1 MKNINLLKA
10 IRILGFFFLL
20 FAGLHYAQ
28 SFLVPV
34 VFAALLAMLFTPLS
48 DRMERKG
55 LDRGWAVLVC
65 VLILVGVF
73 AGIIFLVSWQIND
86 LLSNADQLQQQFTAA
101 IGKVKAYVGT
111 KLGITPEQQQQMLK
125 QQQSSSP
132 GKASQT
138 IATLLAGLGGI
149 LTNIVLVLV
158 YTYLFMYFRTHL
170 RNFVLKLTP
179 AEDMNRAEKIMDTTS
194 GVIQKY
200 LSGLALMIV
209 CLWIMYSIGFS
220 IVGVKHAIFFAILC
234 GLLEIVPFVG
244 NITGTTLTA
253 LFTLAQGG
261 DKNDIIG
268 ILVVYAIVQFVQS
281 YLLEPLVVGR
291 AVNINP
297 LFTILVIVFGEFI
310 WGIPGM
316 ILALPLLAIAK
327 IIFDNVQPLHPY
339 GYLVGED
346 EKNEAGDYA
355 VIKRLKSIL
364 ARKKLAD

>member
-1 MKNINLLKA
+1 
-10 IRILGFFFLL
+10 
-20 FAGLHYAQ
+20 
-28 SFLVPV
+28 
-34 VFAALLAMLFTPLS
+34 
-48 DRMERKG
+48 
-55 LDRGWAVLVC
+55 
-65 VLILVGVF
+65 
-73 AGIIFLVSWQIND
+73 
-86 LLSNADQLQQQFTAA
+86 
-101 IGKVKAYVGT
+101 
-111 KLGITPEQQQQMLK
+111 
-125 QQQSSSP
+125 
-132 GKASQT
+132 
-138 IATLLAGLGGI
+138 
-149 LTNIVLVLV
+149 
-158 YTYLFMYFRTHL
+158 MYFRTHL

-346 EKNEAGDYA
+346 EKNEVGDYA